1 MKNKPLLLTGFA
13 VSLALA
19 PAAAW
24 AGAQGDRGDLESG
37 SGGALAIP
45 LLPGPGGGTLAPEG
59 LGEAEGDG
67 EAEAAQAGEAPEA
80 LAGQEPTPTAPEGEQ
95 QPASEQEE
103 EGQAGS
109 GEEGADPAE
118 AQATADEAGA
128 AAESAGDSLPTTG
141 LGLAALAAVGLGL
154 VLGGLALRPRRRV

>member
-1 MKNKPLLLTGFA
+1 MKNKPLLLAAFA

-80 LAGQEPTPTAPEGEQ
+80 LAVQEPTPTAPEGEQ
-95 QPASEQEE
+95 QPGSEQQED
-103 EGQAGS
+103 GQAGS
-109 GEEGADPAE
+109 GEEGVDPAE
-118 AQATADEAGA
+118 AQATAEAGA